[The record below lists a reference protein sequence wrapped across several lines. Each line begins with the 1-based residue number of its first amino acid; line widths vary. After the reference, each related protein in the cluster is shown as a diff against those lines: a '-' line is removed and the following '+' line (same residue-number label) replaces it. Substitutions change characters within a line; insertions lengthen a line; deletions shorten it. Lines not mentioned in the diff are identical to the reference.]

1 VIAGI
6 YRSYLKKSKMGNSL
20 TIFKLTGVLIFL
32 FSFGVLSGNSIHT
45 EGTDSDQTSSTT
57 TQTSKKTTQVSS
69 TTTQTKPK
77 DPQTGSKSGVT
88 NPKPTQTPS
97 KSTQTKSSS
106 VQSVPVAAQAAPV
119 KDVEA
124 VKIGSQSWALANLNV
139 STFRNGDSIPEA
151 RTNKEW
157 EILCQ
162 SGKPAWCYYNN
173 NPANGL
179 KYGKLY
185 NWFAVNDP
193 RELAPEGWILPSDAD
208 WIILISFLGGPDAA
222 GIKMKATVG
231 WNEGS
236 NGTNQSGFS
245 GLPGGYRIE
254 NGTFQNLGNIG
265 TWWTVTESK
274 SSNAIDF
281 YLALRSRLE
290 KSNSPKQRG
299 ESVRCLRK

>member
-1 VIAGI
+1 
-6 YRSYLKKSKMGNSL
+6 MGNSL
-20 TIFKLTGVLIFL
+20 TIFKLTVVLIFL
-32 FSFGVLSGNSIHT
+32 FSFGVMSGNYIYT
-45 EGTDSDQTSSTT
+45 EGTDSDQTSSTA
-57 TQTSKKTTQVSS
+57 
-69 TTTQTKPK
+69 TQTKPK
-77 DPQTGSKSGVT
+77 TTQTGSKSGVT
-88 NPKPTQTPS
+88 NPKTTQPSS
-97 KSTQTKSSS
+97 KSTPTKSS
-106 VQSVPVAAQAAPV
+106 PVKSGPVSQDKPV

-139 STFRNGDSIPEA
+139 NTFRNGDSIPEA
-151 RTNKEW
+151 RTNAEW
-157 EILCQ
+157 EILCK

-185 NWFAVNDP
+185 NWYAVNDP
-193 RELAPEGWILPSDAD
+193 RELAPEGWVLPADAD
-208 WIILISFLGGPDAA
+208 WIILVSYLGGPDAA
-222 GIKMKATVG
+222 GIKMKTTTG

-274 SSNAIDF
+274 ALNAIDF
-281 YLALRSRLE
+281 YLALRNRLE
-290 KSNSPKQRG
+290 KSSSSKQRG